1 MHEIV
6 NARRPVVGDKV
17 ERDAATCNQGKVR
30 LGDAAPV
37 FAPRRPATGDKV
49 ERDAATCNQGKV
61 RLGDA
66 APVFAPL
73 TPHIKLAVC
82 RGNAMRSP

>member
-6 NARRPVVGDKV
+6 NAHRPVVGDKV

-37 FAPRRPATGDKV
+37 FAP
-49 ERDAATCNQGKV
+49 
-61 RLGDA
+61 
-66 APVFAPL
+66 L
-73 TPHIKLAVC
+73 TPRIKLAVC

>member
-6 NARRPVVGDKV
+6 NARRPALGDKVERDGATCNQGKLRLVDAAPVFAPRRPALGDTV

-37 FAPRRPATGDKV
+37 FRR
-49 ERDAATCNQGKV
+49 
-61 RLGDA
+61 
-66 APVFAPL
+66 
-73 TPHIKLAVC
+73 
-82 RGNAMRSP
+82 

>member
-1 MHEIV
+1 MHEIM

-17 ERDAATCNQGKVR
+17 ERDAATGNPGQVR

-37 FAPRRPATGDKV
+37 FASRRPVMGDKV
-49 ERDAATCNQGKV
+49 ERDAATGNQGQV

-66 APVFAPL
+66 APVFG
-73 TPHIKLAVC
+73 
-82 RGNAMRSP
+82 R

>member
-37 FAPRRPATGDKV
+37 FAP
-49 ERDAATCNQGKV
+49 
-61 RLGDA
+61 
-66 APVFAPL
+66 L
-73 TPHIKLAVC
+73 TPRIKLAVC
-82 RGNAMRSP
+82 RGNAMRSPQAIIVI

>member
-17 ERDAATCNQGKVR
+17 ERDAATGNQGKVR

-37 FAPRRPATGDKV
+37 FAPRRPVMGDKV
-49 ERDAATCNQGKV
+49 ERDAATGNQGKV

-66 APVFAPL
+66 APVFG
-73 TPHIKLAVC
+73 
-82 RGNAMRSP
+82 R

>member
-6 NARRPVVGDKV
+6 NARRPVMGERV
-17 ERDAATCNQGKVR
+17 ERDAATSNQGKVR

-37 FAPRRPATGDKV
+37 FAPRRPVMGDKV
-49 ERDAATCNQGKV
+49 ERNAATSNQGKV

-66 APVFAPL
+66 APVFG
-73 TPHIKLAVC
+73 
-82 RGNAMRSP
+82 R

>member
-1 MHEIV
+1 
-6 NARRPVVGDKV
+6 
-17 ERDAATCNQGKVR
+17 
-30 LGDAAPV
+30 V

-73 TPHIKLAVC
+73 TPRIKLAVC